1 MAVPCAPSC
10 GRELSA
16 DRNAE
21 SQAGSDALS
30 YSSASAL
37 WRGLRAP
44 ANRLSSA
51 AAVLEH
57 HESEHLVT
65 VEHVVGIQQMAGNI
79 VAERQKNPNSY
90 RRPLW
95 QYIQLAP
102 VYKFSQRTIES
113 ILRGEYDGAPKSPAA
128 GARPQ
133 GGGRVRPEVLSPQL
147 IEKADEVIDGM
158 NNRDPPAPVSYM
170 DALKEIHR
178 LHPTVMAPVRCR
190 ARRSCPSARR

>member
-1 MAVPCAPSC
+1 MS
-10 GRELSA
+10 LWL
-16 DRNAE
+16 
-21 SQAGSDALS
+21 ALMLT
-30 YSSASAL
+30 AIAQL
-37 WRGLRAP
+37 AP
-44 ANRLSSA
+44 ACGGFAPPQTACPALPPFLSIMS
-51 AAVLEH
+51 LNT
-57 HESEHLVT
+57 LVT

-133 GGGRVRPEVLSPQL
+133 GGGHVRPEVLSPQL
-147 IEKADEVIDGM
+147 IETADEVIDGM

-178 LHPTVMAPVRCR
+178 LHPVVMAVRCR
-190 ARRSCPSARR
+190 ARRSCSSARR